1 MTSLAINGDSININ
15 NTEQK
20 IQNSLFYNLIVSK
33 NGKVNIFSEL
43 KRVQNDIYI
52 LEGFVTLTE
61 SLDKVIQII
70 RSSDNEV
77 KSIEMLTNEFSIN
90 EVQAVSFLNTEM
102 DEIITTDYITTLNVL
117 KQYLSF
123 LQKLEN

>member
-33 NGKVNIFSEL
+33 NSKVNIFSEL
-43 KRVQNDIYI
+43 KRVQNDIHI

-77 KSIEMLTNEFSIN
+77 KSIEKLTNEFSIN
-90 EVQAVSFLNTEM
+90 EVQALSFLNTEM
-102 DEIITTDYITTLNVL
+102 DEIITTDSITTLNVL

>member
-33 NGKVNIFSEL
+33 NSKVNIFSEL
-43 KRVQNDIYI
+43 KRVQNDIHI
-52 LEGFVTLTE
+52 LEGFVTLSE

-77 KSIEMLTNEFSIN
+77 KSIEKLTNEFSIN
-90 EVQAVSFLNTEM
+90 EVQALSFLNTEM

>member
-33 NGKVNIFSEL
+33 NCKVNIFSEL
-43 KRVQNDIYI
+43 KRVQNDIHI
-52 LEGFVTLTE
+52 LEGFVTLSE

-77 KSIEMLTNEFSIN
+77 KSIEKLTNEFSIN
-90 EVQAVSFLNTEM
+90 EVQALSFLNTEM

>member
-33 NGKVNIFSEL
+33 NSKVNIFSEL
-43 KRVQNDIYI
+43 KRVQNDIHI

-102 DEIITTDYITTLNVL
+102 DEIITTDYKTTLNVL

>member
-33 NGKVNIFSEL
+33 NCKVNIFSEL
-43 KRVQNDIYI
+43 KRVQNDIHI

-61 SLDKVIQII
+61 SLAKVIQII

-90 EVQAVSFLNTEM
+90 EVQALSFLNTEM

>member
-33 NGKVNIFSEL
+33 NSKVNIFSEL
-43 KRVQNDIYI
+43 KRVQNDIHI

-61 SLDKVIQII
+61 SLAKVIQII

-77 KSIEMLTNEFSIN
+77 KSIEKLTNEFSIN
-90 EVQAVSFLNTEM
+90 EVQALSFLNTEM

>member
-33 NGKVNIFSEL
+33 NSKVNIFSEL

-77 KSIEMLTNEFSIN
+77 KSIEKLTNEFSIN
-90 EVQAVSFLNTEM
+90 EVQALSFLNTEM

>member
-33 NGKVNIFSEL
+33 NSKVNIFSEL

-77 KSIEMLTNEFSIN
+77 KSIEKLTNEFSIN

-102 DEIITTDYITTLNVL
+102 DEIITTDYKTTLNVL

>member
-33 NGKVNIFSEL
+33 NSKVNIFSEL
-43 KRVQNDIYI
+43 KRVQNDIHI
-52 LEGFVTLTE
+52 LEGFVTLSE

-90 EVQAVSFLNTEM
+90 EVQALSFLNTEM

>member
-33 NGKVNIFSEL
+33 NSKVNIFSEL
-43 KRVQNDIYI
+43 KRVQNDIHI

-77 KSIEMLTNEFSIN
+77 KSIEKLTNEFSIN
-90 EVQAVSFLNTEM
+90 EVQALSFLNTEM

>member
-1 MTSLAINGDSININ
+1 MTSLVINGDSININ

-33 NGKVNIFSEL
+33 NSKVNIFSEL
-43 KRVQNDIYI
+43 KRVQNDIHI

-61 SLDKVIQII
+61 SLAKVIQII

-77 KSIEMLTNEFSIN
+77 KSIEKLTNEFSIN

>member
-33 NGKVNIFSEL
+33 NSKVNIFSEL
-43 KRVQNDIYI
+43 KRVQNDIHI

-77 KSIEMLTNEFSIN
+77 KSIEKLTNEFSIN

>member
-33 NGKVNIFSEL
+33 NSKVNIFSEL

-52 LEGFVTLTE
+52 LEGFVTLTK

-77 KSIEMLTNEFSIN
+77 KSIEKLTNEFSIN

-102 DEIITTDYITTLNVL
+102 DEIITTDYKTTLNVL

>member
-1 MTSLAINGDSININ
+1 
-15 NTEQK
+15 
-20 IQNSLFYNLIVSK
+20 LIVSK
-33 NGKVNIFSEL
+33 NSKVNIFSEL
-43 KRVQNDIYI
+43 KRVQNDIHI

-61 SLDKVIQII
+61 SLAKVIQII

-90 EVQAVSFLNTEM
+90 EVQALSFLNTEM

>member
-33 NGKVNIFSEL
+33 NSKVNIFSEL
-43 KRVQNDIYI
+43 KRVQNDIHI

-61 SLDKVIQII
+61 SLAKVIQII

-77 KSIEMLTNEFSIN
+77 KSIEKLTNEFSIN

-102 DEIITTDYITTLNVL
+102 DEI
-117 KQYLSF
+117 
-123 LQKLEN
+123 

>member
-1 MTSLAINGDSININ
+1 
-15 NTEQK
+15 
-20 IQNSLFYNLIVSK
+20 LIVSK
-33 NGKVNIFSEL
+33 NCKVNIFSEL
-43 KRVQNDIYI
+43 KRVQNDIHI

-61 SLDKVIQII
+61 SLAKVIQII

-90 EVQAVSFLNTEM
+90 EVQALSFLNTEM

>member
-33 NGKVNIFSEL
+33 NSKVNIFSEL
-43 KRVQNDIYI
+43 KRVQNDIHI

-61 SLDKVIQII
+61 SLAKVIQII

-90 EVQAVSFLNTEM
+90 EVQALSFLNTEM

>member
-33 NGKVNIFSEL
+33 NSKVNIFSEL
-43 KRVQNDIYI
+43 KRVENDIYI

-90 EVQAVSFLNTEM
+90 EVQALSFLNTEM
-102 DEIITTDYITTLNVL
+102 DEIITTDYISTLNVL